1 MINRQKCFSE
11 AFAEQKSA
19 LNKKNAEYYNK
30 IEDLKRSDK
39 EFSDILLKIS
49 SLGAQAAGVALSGD
63 TLKLENLSHKI
74 SQLSKL
80 KEKKLKENG
89 IFPIK
94 FDCGL
99 CKDTGYISGKICPCI
114 KKRAEKLM
122 LEKLSKE
129 LPINESGFDN
139 FDLSYYPEDGSEK
152 SPRKRMEKIYDLCLD
167 FTKNFDPEKSENLL
181 FLGSAGLGKTH
192 LSLAIVKELINKGF
206 DCIYAS
212 AYNLFSAMENDHFSS
227 RSNETYEAA
236 ISCDLLVIDDL
247 GSEFTSPFILSC
259 IYNVINTRL
268 LSKKP
273 TVISTNL
280 TISEIESRYTPRISS
295 RFIGNYNAKKFWGE
309 DIRQIKMIKK
319 GLPN

>member
-19 LNKKNAEYYNK
+19 LDRKTAEHYRK
-30 IEDLKRSDK
+30 IEDLKASDK

-49 SLGAQAAGVALSGD
+49 SLGANIASAALSGNSD
-63 TLKLENLSHKI
+63 ELEYLSKEI
-74 SQLSKL
+74 LRLSKL
-80 KEKKLKENG
+80 KEEKLKENN
-89 IFPIK
+89 IAPIDY
-94 FDCGL
+94 DCGL
-99 CKDTGYISGKICPCI
+99 CKDTGYVSGKICSCI
-114 KKRAEKLM
+114 KNKAKNIM
-122 LEKLSKE
+122 LKKLSAE

-139 FDLSYYPEDGSEK
+139 FDLSFYPDDNSDK
-152 SPRKRMEKIYDLCLD
+152 SPRKRMEKLYKLCVSYAE
-167 FTKNFDPEKSENLL
+167 TFDPKTSENLL

-192 LSLAIVKELINKGF
+192 LSLAIVKELINKGY
-206 DCIYAS
+206 DCVYS
-212 AYNLFSAMENDHFSS
+212 SSYNLFSAMENDHFSS

-236 ISCDLLVIDDL
+236 VNCDLLVIDDL

-280 TISEIESRYTPRISS
+280 TIKEIETRYTPRISS
-295 RFIGNYNAKKFWGE
+295 RFIGNYCAKKFWGE
-309 DIRQIKMIKK
+309 DIRQIKMLRK
-319 GLPN
+319 